1 MPRTKNRRWKEKI
14 DFSDGEI
21 TTADKLYAQE
31 RREQLLIPQTMQ
43 MLRRMVDGRQD
54 PYMNQYYPGDGSV
67 RLNCLGGFGYGRETR
82 KMVKKGWITIYRSQ
96 GNQSCH
102 GGSNTINTTIATITD
117 QGRIAYADWKKRMK
131 GRI

>member
-1 MPRTKNRRWKEKI
+1 MPRTKNRKWKEKI
-14 DFSDGEI
+14 DYFSGQIVTSDE
-21 TTADKLYAQE
+21 LYARL
-31 RREQLLIPQTMQ
+31 RREEILIPPTMA

-54 PYMNQYYPGDGSV
+54 PYMNQYYPGTGSV

-82 KMVKKGWITIYRSQ
+82 KMVAKGWITISRSI
-96 GNQSCH
+96 GHQSCH

-117 QGRIAYADWKKRMK
+117 QGRVAYAKWKQRIG